1 MKRIALTVLALI
13 VALVA
18 AWFALAPE
26 SRGTGH
32 GGFLIS
38 RLNSDII
45 STEPGDQRDENT
57 DSVLMHVGEGLVGLR
72 EDGSVGLL
80 LASAVKISE
89 DGKVYDFT
97 LRSGVRFHNGAPLSA
112 DSVVWSLRRYLREDS
127 DWRCRSDLTGGIA
140 DILEVSALDAAHV
153 RITLAAA
160 APLLLKTLARIDCA
174 GAPVLHPDSVN
185 ADGSWNRPI
194 GTGPFRF
201 SRHVPNQYVELLR
214 FDEYSPLSGPMDG
227 NVGNKKPLVP
237 GVRFLIIPDS
247 SAAAAALMSGGI
259 DIYDGVNPNEMDV
272 LEKTDDIRIESVPLM
287 DVYALLLQTR
297 DPLLKDARLRRA
309 IALSIDVGGLAVA
322 VSNGTAGA
330 NSSMV
335 PVPSPFHK
343 GVHKVLIQ
351 KNLAEARRLVAASGY
366 RGEPITLITN
376 RRYLQMFDAAVLIQ
390 AMARDAGINFEI
402 QTFDWATQLDHYSE
416 GTYQTMTF
424 AYSARLDPSFN
435 YGSVIGNKDDEPRK
449 VWDDPVAADL
459 LSRSAQAT
467 AAADRQAA
475 FDALHT
481 RMLTETPLV
490 VTYNPAHIIAT
501 RAGVEGARSWP
512 AVQQRLWSVSKK

>member
-1 MKRIALTVLALI
+1 MKRIALTVLAILA
-13 VALVA
+13 ALVA
-18 AWFALAPE
+18 AWLVLAPE
-26 SRGTGH
+26 GRERGR

-45 STEPGDQRDENT
+45 STEPGAQRDENT
-57 DSVLMHVGEGLVGLR
+57 DSVLMHIGEGLVALR

-80 LASAVKISE
+80 LADAVDISE
-89 DGKVYDFT
+89 DGRIYHFT
-97 LRSGVRFHNGAPLSA
+97 LRSGVRFHNNKPLTA
-112 DSVVWSLRRYLREDS
+112 EAVVWSLRRYLRKES

-140 DILEVSALDAAHV
+140 DIREVSAPDAMHV

-174 GAPVLHPDSVN
+174 GTPVLHPDSVN
-185 ADGSWNRPI
+185 PDGSWNKPI

-214 FDEYSPLSGPMDG
+214 FDEYAPLSGLMDG
-227 NVGNKKPLVP
+227 NVGNKAPLVP

-272 LEKTDDIRIESVPLM
+272 LEKDDNIRIESVPLM

-297 DPLLKDARLRRA
+297 DPLLKDARFRKA

-335 PVPSPFHK
+335 PLPSPFHK
-343 GVHKVLIQ
+343 GVHKTLIKQ
-351 KNLAEARRLVAASGY
+351 NLAEARRLVTESGY

-376 RRYLQMFDAAVLIQ
+376 RRYLQMFDATVLIQ

-402 QTFDWATQLDHYSE
+402 QTFDWATQLDRYSE
-416 GTYQTMTF
+416 GMYQAMTF

-459 LSRSAQAT
+459 LSKSAYAT

-475 FDALHT
+475 FDALHA
-481 RMLTETPLV
+481 RMLAETPLV

-501 RAGVEGARSWP
+501 RSGVEGARSWP
-512 AVQQRLWSVSKK
+512 AVQQRLWGVSKQ